1 MNFPLAIFPTA
12 VSSVALLIP
21 LSAGM
26 DAMRQV
32 LFRSTGVLD
41 VGWEI
46 ALLAVESVVFLWMAR
61 RGLRMLERRAR
72 EEGTLTVR
80 WQ

>member
-1 MNFPLAIFPTA
+1 
-12 VSSVALLIP
+12 
-21 LSAGM
+21 M
-26 DAMRQV
+26 DAMRQI

-41 VGWEI
+41 VSWEI
-46 ALLAVESVVFLWMAR
+46 ALLCVESVIFLFFAR
-61 RGLRMLERRAR
+61 RGLNMLERRAR